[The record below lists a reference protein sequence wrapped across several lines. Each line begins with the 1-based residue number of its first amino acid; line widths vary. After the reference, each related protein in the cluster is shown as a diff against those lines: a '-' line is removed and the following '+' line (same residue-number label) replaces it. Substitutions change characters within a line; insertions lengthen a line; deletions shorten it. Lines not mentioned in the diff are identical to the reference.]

1 MQMYSILTM
10 FKDFKD
16 MSNHLLTSIFLLCW
30 LAAGRK

>member
-16 MSNHLLTSIFLLCW
+16 MSNHSIFLLCW